1 MPVVSDGSRQAVL
14 RGCFLFGSLDGPSF
28 EEVRDL
34 VEERPCRIGDSLF
47 REGDEGDAFYVVA
60 DGVVKLT
67 KEVPGGGEA
76 LVVAQLGEGEIV
88 GEMSLVSDAPRTTG
102 CSFTSNG
109 WVWRLSRA
117 AFESLGRSSPAVHA
131 AIMHNIAVLLCER
144 LGTMTRE
151 VSAMLADMETVG
163 DDVTS
168 LEEQLERGRTGLMDF
183 LGSLGRRGEARRG
196 NQP

>member
-1 MPVVSDGSRQAVL
+1 MPVVADGGRQAVL
-14 RGCFLFGSLDGPSF
+14 RSCFLFGSLDGPSF
-28 EEVRDL
+28 EDVRAL
-34 VEERPCRIGDSLF
+34 MEERPCRIGDCLF
-47 REGDEGDAFYVVA
+47 HEGDEGDAFYVVA
-60 DGVVKLT
+60 EGVVKVT

-76 LVVAQLGEGEIV
+76 LVVAQLGEGESV
-88 GEMSLVSDAPRTTG
+88 GEMSLVSNAPRTTN
-102 CSFTSNG
+102 CVFMSNG

-117 AFESLGRSSPAVHA
+117 AFQSLERGSPQVYG
-131 AIMHNIAVLLCER
+131 AIVQNIAVLLCDR

-151 VSAMLADMETVG
+151 VAAMLADMETVG